1 MTTLAV
7 MATAP
12 GTPVAGSLLTP
23 PCTPDEVRQL
33 AEAALADTLNTVR
46 ATPADRRVV
55 VLEGQP
61 GKWLPDGFDV
71 VPQAEGDISTRLASA
86 FADTIGHVRE
96 PTLLIGTNAPHVS
109 ATVLANALGA
119 LANADAALGV
129 SDDGGYWALGL
140 HSADRRVFEE
150 VPMRTADTGR
160 RQEERL
166 RALGLRVA
174 SLPQLLDVDTFDDA
188 RVVAALAPQSWFAAA
203 VRGLVDVVAKRDDE
217 TMPVLERPAT
227 ALVVGEHV
235 RPLGR
240 PIPTTTPPTPV
251 LDVAWGRLLASL
263 FDPAAPPGRFAS
275 ALLPDGVVGAGG
287 APERVL
293 RRVGMLLQS
302 GGRAIVELDPPDAPT
317 GVLEAWLDGDGRH
330 GPVPWTAVTP
340 DTLESVAG
348 RAGLRLASDPAAR
361 NGRWFA
367 TLEAP

>member
-12 GTPVAGSLLTP
+12 DTPISGSLLTP
-23 PCTPDEVRQL
+23 PCTPDEARQL
-33 AEAALADTLNTVR
+33 AEAALADTLYAVR

-55 VLEGQP
+55 VLAGQP

-71 VPQAEGDISTRLASA
+71 VPQAEGDISARLASA

-96 PTLLIGTNAPHVS
+96 PTLLIGTNAPQVTTT
-109 ATVLANALGA
+109 ALADALGA
-119 LANADAALGV
+119 LANADAALGL
-129 SDDGGYWALGL
+129 SDDGGYWAIGL
-140 HSADRRVFEE
+140 HSADRRVFDE

-160 RQEERL
+160 RQDERL

-188 RVVAALAPQSWFAAA
+188 RVVAALAPQSWFAVA
-203 VRGLVDVVAKRDDE
+203 VRGLVDVVGTRDDKA
-217 TMPVLERPAT
+217 MPDLDRAAT
-227 ALVVGEHV
+227 ALVVGENV

-251 LDVAWGRLLASL
+251 LDVAWGPLLTSL

-287 APERVL
+287 APVRVL
-293 RRVGMLLQS
+293 RRVGMLLRA
-302 GGRAIVELDPPDAPT
+302 GGRAIVELDPPGAPA
-317 GVLEAWLDGDGRH
+317 GVLEAWLDADGRH
-330 GPVPWTAVTP
+330 GPIPWTAVTP

-348 RAGLRLASDPAAR
+348 PAGLRLASEPGAR
-361 NGRWFA
+361 DGRWFA